1 MTGIPELLVYLNY
14 VCLRIEYNND
24 CYRDIRRTLNSTPGP
39 SQPRTRHISWYKTSI
54 PKMWTDLGK
63 TKEKLR
69 CTVIK
74 YRLHR
79 RIGCCMLPCYRSPGK
94 KIIFGGSIFPASAF
108 EADVITTTLRKPH
121 CFKLWYLIVIS
132 AFLTVSCN
140 VKTVR
145 HLAIGSCVIVR
156 MSRSEA
162 LGTFEEHERGVRVGR
177 GATLPS

>member
-1 MTGIPELLVYLNY
+1 MVINTTFKLLGYLNY

-39 SQPRTRHISWYKTSI
+39 SRPRTMHISWYKTSI

-79 RIGCCMLPCYRSPGK
+79 RVGCCMLPCYRSPGK
-94 KIIFGGSIFPASAF
+94 KIIFGGSIFPARIELATFSVF
-108 EADVITTTLRKPH
+108 KTL
-121 CFKLWYLIVIS
+121 L
-132 AFLTVSCN
+132 
-140 VKTVR
+140 
-145 HLAIGSCVIVR
+145 
-156 MSRSEA
+156 MRSIQRF
-162 LGTFEEHERGVRVGR
+162 T
-177 GATLPS
+177 

>member
-14 VCLRIEYNND
+14 VCLWIEYNND

-39 SQPRTRHISWYKTSI
+39 SRPRTMHISWYKTSI

-79 RIGCCMLPCYRSPGK
+79 RVGCCMLPCYRSPGK
-94 KIIFGGSIFPASAF
+94 KIIFGGSIFPARIELATFSVWGGRNNHYTT
-108 EADVITTTLRKPH
+108 ETTLFQTMVFDSSPR
-121 CFKLWYLIVIS
+121 FWQ
-132 AFLTVSCN
+132 FL
-140 VKTVR
+140 VK
-145 HLAIGSCVIVR
+145 
-156 MSRSEA
+156 
-162 LGTFEEHERGVRVGR
+162 
-177 GATLPS
+177 